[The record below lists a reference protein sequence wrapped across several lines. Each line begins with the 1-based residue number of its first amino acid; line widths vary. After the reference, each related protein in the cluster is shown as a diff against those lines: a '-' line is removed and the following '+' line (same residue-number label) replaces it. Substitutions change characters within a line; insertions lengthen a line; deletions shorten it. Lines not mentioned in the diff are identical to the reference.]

1 MLLHAVHRP
10 RRLRLGLV
18 ALLQIAQ
25 MLAMLWLPA
34 LNADVID
41 EGVLRGDGHQ
51 VVELGIVML
60 AVTCAQVLCA
70 AGAACLSASVAL
82 AWGRELRQAL
92 FSRVL
97 SLSAHEVSRIGRASL
112 ITRSTQDVQQIQ
124 QLALNTL
131 TVMVVAP
138 LTAVGSA
145 VLALR
150 QDAPLGLVL
159 SVVLPTLTV
168 ALWLVLRRTLPLST
182 AVQERLDRLN
192 RITRERLA
200 GIRTTRSFDRDS
212 HEEARFR
219 EADEAM
225 MRTGLAL
232 GRAQALIM
240 PTFTVVIELSSVAV
254 LWFGGVR
261 VAAGD
266 VRMGTVIAFLQ
277 YLSLMLQA
285 VMMAMGVFLQASRAG
300 ASVGRVLEV
309 LRTRSALDRPQ
320 RAPARPI
327 QPRGVAIDSVSFRYP
342 NARDAALHAVSLTVA
357 PGETVVL
364 TGPVGSG
371 KTTLLHLVARIG
383 DPDGGK
389 VTVGGHDLRDLDRE
403 TLAAAVGLVT
413 QRPYLF
419 SGTVAEHLRR
429 GAPDADDRAL
439 WRALELAQARDF
451 VEATGHGLLTPVTA
465 GGANLSGGQRQR
477 LAIAQLLLKR
487 PQVCLLDEPFSALDA
502 GTTARLRTALDAETG
517 GAARLVVSQHTATL
531 RAADRVVVLDRGRVV
546 GQGPHA
552 DLLAGSTAYR
562 EIVLARG
569 GRVEAS

>member
-1 MLLHAVHRP
+1 M
-10 RRLRLGLV
+10 

-70 AGAACLSASVAL
+70 AGAAFLSASVAL

-342 NARDAALHAVSLTVA
+342 NSRDAALHAVSLTVA

>member
-1 MLLHAVHRP
+1 MLLHTVSRSVR
-10 RRLRLGLV
+10 RRLGPV
-18 ALLQIAQ
+18 ALLQTGQ
-25 MLAMLWLPA
+25 MLAMLWLPV
-34 LNADVID
+34 LNAEVID
-41 EGVLRGDGHQ
+41 DGVLRGDSRR
-51 VVELGIVML
+51 VVELGAVML
-60 AVTCAQVLCA
+60 TVTCAQVLCA
-70 AGAACLSASVAL
+70 GGAAYLSATIAL
-82 AWGRELRQAL
+82 AWGRELRQAV
-92 FSRVL
+92 FSRIL
-97 SLSAHEVSRIGRASL
+97 ALSAHEVSRIGRAGL
-112 ITRSTQDVQQIQ
+112 ITRATQDVQQIQ

-168 ALWLVLRRTLPLST
+168 ALWLVLRRTLPLSA
-182 AVQERLDRLN
+182 AVQQRLDHIN
-192 RITRERLA
+192 RIMRERLA
-200 GIRTTRSFDRDS
+200 GIRTTRSFERDS

-219 EADEAM
+219 VADRAM

-240 PTFTVVIELSSVAV
+240 PTFTVVIELSSIAV

-261 VAAGD
+261 VAAD
-266 VRMGTVIAFLQ
+266 DIEMGTVIAFLH

-285 VMMAMGVFLQASRAG
+285 VMMAMGVFLHASRAG
-300 ASVGRVLEV
+300 ASVGRVQEV
-309 LRTRSALDRPQ
+309 LRTRATVDLPRQSAGRPVH
-320 RAPARPI
+320 PP
-327 QPRGVAIDSVSFRYP
+327 GVVVESVDFRHP
-342 NARDAALHAVSLTVA
+342 GAQDDALHSVSLTVA

-364 TGPVGSG
+364 TGAVGSG
-371 KTTLLHLVARIG
+371 KTTLLHLVAGLG
-383 DPDGGK
+383 DPDGGRIA
-389 VTVGGHDLRDLDRE
+389 VGGRDVRTLDRD
-403 TLAAAVGLVT
+403 TLAEAVGLLT

-429 GAPDADDRAL
+429 GAPEADDRAL

-451 VEATGHGLLTPVTA
+451 VEATGHGLDAPVSA

-487 PQVCLLDEPFSALDA
+487 PSVYLLDEPFSALDA
-502 GTTARLRTALDAETG
+502 DTAARLRAVLDDETR
-517 GAARLVVSQHTATL
+517 GAARLVVSQHMATL

-546 GQGPHA
+546 GQGTHA
-552 DLLAGSTAYR
+552 DLVADNTVYR
-562 EIVLARG
+562 ETVFAHG
-569 GRVEAS
+569 GRVEAW

>member
-1 MLLHAVHRP
+1 M
-10 RRLRLGLV
+10 RRRLGLV
-18 ALLQIAQ
+18 ALLQTGQ
-25 MLAMLWLPA
+25 MLAMLRLPA

-41 EGVLRGDGHQ
+41 EGVLRGDSRQ
-51 VVELGIVML
+51 VLEVGAVML
-60 AVTCAQVLCA
+60 TVTCAQVLCA
-70 AGAACLSASVAL
+70 GCAAYLSATVAL
-82 AWGRELRQAL
+82 TWGRELRQAV

-97 SLSAHEVSRIGRASL
+97 ALSAHEVSRIGRAGL

-124 QLALNTL
+124 QLALNAL

-159 SVVLPTLTV
+159 TVVLPTLTV
-168 ALWLVLRRTLPLST
+168 ALWLVLRRTLPLSA
-182 AVQERLDRLN
+182 AVQQRLDHIN

-219 EADEAM
+219 GADGAM
-225 MRTGLAL
+225 MSTGLAL

-240 PTFTVVIELSSVAV
+240 PTFTVVIELSSIAV

-266 VRMGTVIAFLQ
+266 VEMGTVIAFLH

-300 ASVGRVLEV
+300 ASVGRVREV
-309 LRTRSALDRPQ
+309 LRTRATVDLPRQGAGRPVH
-320 RAPARPI
+320 PP
-327 QPRGVAIDSVSFRYP
+327 GVVIESVDFRYP
-342 NARDAALHAVSLTVA
+342 GAQDAALRSVSLTVA
-357 PGETVVL
+357 PGERVVL
-364 TGPVGSG
+364 TGAVGSG
-371 KTTLLHLVARIG
+371 KTTLLHLVTRLG
-383 DPDGGK
+383 DPDGGR
-389 VTVGGHDLRDLDRE
+389 VTVGGRDVRELDRD
-403 TLAAAVGLVT
+403 TLAEAVGLVT

-429 GAPDADDRAL
+429 GAPEADDAAL

-451 VEATGHGLLTPVTA
+451 VEATGHGLDAPVSA
-465 GGANLSGGQRQR
+465 GGVNLSGGQRQR
-477 LAIAQLLLKR
+477 LAVAQLLLKR
-487 PQVCLLDEPFSALDA
+487 PSVYLLDEPFSALDA
-502 GTTARLRTALDAETG
+502 GTAARLHAVLHAETRE
-517 GAARLVVSQHTATL
+517 AACLVVSQHLATL
-531 RAADRVVVLDRGRVV
+531 RAADRVVVLDRGRVA
-546 GQGPHA
+546 GQGPHT
-552 DLLAGSTAYR
+552 DLLADNTVYR

-569 GRVEAS
+569 GRVETS

>member
-1 MLLHAVHRP
+1 MLLHAVNRP

-41 EGVLRGDGHQ
+41 DGVLTGDGHQ
-51 VVELGIVML
+51 VVKLGVVML

-70 AGAACLSASVAL
+70 SGAACLSASVAL
-82 AWGRELRQAL
+82 AWGRELRQAV

-145 VLALR
+145 VMALR

-168 ALWLVLRRTLPLST
+168 ALWLVLRRTLPLS
-182 AVQERLDRLN
+182 AAMQQRLDRLN
-192 RITRERLA
+192 QIMRERLA

-212 HEEARFR
+212 HEEARFQD
-219 EADEAM
+219 ADEAM

-309 LRTRSALDRPQ
+309 LRTRATLDRPR
-320 RAPARPI
+320 RAVGRPV
-327 QPRGVAIDSVSFRYP
+327 QSRGVAIDSVDFCYP
-342 NARDAALHAVSLTVA
+342 GARDAALHAVSLTVA

-364 TGPVGSG
+364 TGAVGSG

-383 DPDGGK
+383 DPDGGR
-389 VTVGGHDLRDLDRE
+389 VTVGGHDVRELDRDA
-403 TLAAAVGLVT
+403 LAAAVGLVT

-439 WRALELAQARDF
+439 WQALELAQARDF
-451 VEATGHGLLTPVTA
+451 VEATGHGLHAPVSA

-502 GTTARLRTALDAETG
+502 GTTARLRAALDAETG
-517 GAARLVVSQHTATL
+517 GAARLVVSQHMATL

-552 DLLAGSTAYR
+552 DLLAGNTAYR

>member
-1 MLLHAVHRP
+1 MLLRAVNRT

-18 ALLQIAQ
+18 ALLQTAQ
-25 MLAMLWLPA
+25 TLAMLWLPA

-41 EGVLRGDGHQ
+41 DGVLRGDRHQ
-51 VVELGIVML
+51 IVELGAVML
-60 AVTCAQVLCA
+60 AVTCVQVLCA
-70 AGAACLSASVAL
+70 GGAACLSASVAL
-82 AWGRELRQAL
+82 AWGRELRQAV

-97 SLSAHEVSRIGRASL
+97 TLSAHEVSRIGRASL

-124 QLALNTL
+124 QLALNTM

-145 VLALR
+145 VMALR
-150 QDAPLGLVL
+150 QDARLGLVL

-168 ALWLVLRRTLPLST
+168 ALWLVLRRTLPLSA
-182 AVQERLDRLN
+182 AVQQRLDRLN
-192 RITRERLA
+192 QIMLERLS
-200 GIRTTRSFDRDS
+200 GMRTTRTFDRDG
-212 HEEARFR
+212 HEEARSR
-219 EADEAM
+219 GANEAM

-266 VRMGTVIAFLQ
+266 VPMGTVIAFLQ

-300 ASVGRVLEV
+300 ASVGRVSEV
-309 LRTRSALDRPQ
+309 LQTRATLDRPR
-320 RAPARPI
+320 RAAGRLVRPS
-327 QPRGVAIDSVSFRYP
+327 GVVIDSVHFRYP
-342 NARDAALHAVSLTVA
+342 GAREAVLHAVSLTVD

-364 TGPVGSG
+364 TGSVGSG
-371 KTTLLHLVARIG
+371 KTTLLHLVARIA
-383 DPDGGK
+383 DPHVGR
-389 VTVGGHDLRDLDRE
+389 VTVGGHDVRELERDV
-403 TLAAAVGLVT
+403 LAASVGLVT

-451 VEATGHGLLTPVTA
+451 VEATGHGLHTPVSA
-465 GGANLSGGQRQR
+465 GGTNLSGGQRQR

-487 PQVCLLDEPFSALDA
+487 PQVCLLDDPFSALDA
-502 GTTARLRTALDAETG
+502 DTTARLRAALDSETG
-517 GAARLVVSQHTATL
+517 GAARLVVSQHMATL

-546 GQGPHA
+546 GQGPHT
-552 DLLAGSTAYR
+552 DLMAGNSAYR
-562 EIVLARG
+562 EMVDAREG
-569 GRVEAS
+569 EVEAS